1 MPMKVTVCFDR
12 VRVIVPC
19 GDGHILV
26 GELISKAI
34 LRYKKAIGKSN
45 EHWVTVHNL
54 KTSTDGGIL
63 DPDDI
68 LNDVV
73 DDREQLIADY
83 EEQGGSGYQPHN
95 GDGASASSAG
105 TASPDIF
112 HPPAQSPSFSRKE
125 LQEDQHDI
133 VVTPKDLTTGSGL
146 TVRHGSEP
154 MLNVTDED
162 RSTEPQ
168 LMVKPI
174 KVNDEA
180 KPTGIMH
187 VKQASLDEG
196 KSRNPFSRFA
206 RDSWRQSVGSRP
218 DMYKW
223 LEAQE
228 RQQDKYHQPMERR
241 EPVGSVSMETKE
253 DNSVSQP
260 VIKPALTPNISDP
273 VEIILINDGGPLGI
287 HVVPEYNES
296 QKELG
301 LLVQGIEPGGK
312 IFKDGRLSVNDRI
325 VTINGTSLHGVSFT
339 RAQDIFR
346 KAMTTSEIQ
355 LFVVKKKASL
365 PKNPPPP
372 VAPKPR
378 SHTPVKPSPL
388 TLPINNKLDLVDQL
402 SPLGPEITSTP
413 TGSVQSTSP
422 DTQDGK
428 SPLSQRTFREPI
440 RSGHH
445 HANPLSPIKKV
456 PPVPP
461 ARNPK
466 TSLSANPEPTIS
478 TIKAPTNTKRIG
490 KKIAIELTKGPQG
503 LGFSVTTRDNPA
515 GGDSPI
521 YIKNILPKGA
531 AIADG
536 RLKAG
541 DRLLEV
547 NGADM
552 TGKTQSEAVARLKNC
567 AMGSLVKIVVSR
579 QEVEQEER
587 FRVPRKLD
595 NEKENQK
602 QNVLQ
607 PSEKSGDDGTLVGM
621 RNKEILTLDIPL
633 KESGSAGLGVSV
645 KGKTQTT
652 EHGQRDL
659 GIFIKAV
666 IHGGAASKD
675 GRLII
680 NDQLL
685 EVNGDVL
692 QGLSNTEA
700 MVTLRNSMQKDG
712 PLLGHIHLVIARRIG
727 APSPSPYQEYST
739 DYMLFDEQRTSGDDS
754 QENRVDIESERTS
767 GAKGGNS
774 KESNNNIK
782 DYIDGAKAQNSAL
795 ERLMSGGNGLRNDS
809 YTRATSDQD
818 VEGVGLRN
826 ESYTRATN
834 DSANMFLPG
843 MSPAASHQRSAPT
856 LRPRGV
862 EAVMIEDDSSHKKQN
877 YDMKMRPHSTLG
889 ILRGSPPNSNSSS
902 SEDLREQPPSWLRG
916 PDWNRHPSTPSD
928 RHPSTTSD
936 RHPSTTSEEPM
947 SPLVAEPFARD
958 GVGRQSM
965 SEKRRGHQDP
975 RGSEYYQRAK
985 TIRDSQKDEK
995 TKKRRSASFH
1005 VAGQGHQRRAP
1016 GMVRVGSA
1024 ESLISRS
1031 KPNIPPLQ
1039 LHGNKGTG
1047 EKVTSSSNLKRC
1059 SSLENLTMT
1068 GPGDHDDSGEIADS
1082 DDDDPSQ
1089 EEDAPVVPRSM
1100 IARGRGT
1107 NDSFR
1112 AAVDRSYDPVEHS
1125 TMETREGMYSNR
1137 DGYYHDGGHKPLSPE
1152 GSMGFT
1158 YSGYVEEESSGEFS
1172 GRTNSARS
1180 SVSSEATS
1188 DDKKGGRRKNKEKKG
1203 GNIFKGIFRLGR
1215 NKKTAEE
1222 NNKADQTDK
1231 QEEEAERH
1239 FISRENKQRETE
1251 NNMGQRW
1258 TSVPDTHQTFPVSLP
1273 QQPSSTSL
1281 DGEQITRGA
1290 TPNNMSRAEW
1300 IQHLRM
1306 EHQRK
1311 HKERQGRYPL
1321 DDREEGYERELQ
1333 AKEEQQVVQPMYRP
1347 DRPHSRLAEEGYRYE
1362 SQTRSTSSEG
1372 YSYEGQGHPRSR
1384 SSSRQQQ
1391 YERQPPPQPH
1401 SYTDYMYQS
1410 APPNI
1415 PYQPPAPWPHPGRDN
1430 PSLQHNYPHMRQN
1443 SDTYSDQNRDNFVRR
1458 PLSRSHTPV
1467 EHWRD
1472 DQLSYHRKPLYP
1484 PTEVHPRENSYTYN
1498 DTVYT
1503 YREPLYPPVAGKR
1516 QVHTITQPGS
1526 AKV

>member
-34 LRYKKAIGKSN
+34 LRYKKAIGKSSD
-45 EHWVTVHNL
+45 HWVTVHNL

-83 EEQGGSGYQPHN
+83 EEQGGNGYQPHN

-105 TASPDIF
+105 TASPDMF
-112 HPPAQSPSFSRKE
+112 HPPDQSPSFSRKE

-133 VVTPKDLTTGSGL
+133 VVTTKDLSTGSGL

-154 MLNVTDED
+154 MLNVTEENQ
-162 RSTEPQ
+162 STESQ
-168 LMVKPI
+168 LTVKSIKVKDEVKP
-174 KVNDEA
+174 
-180 KPTGIMH
+180 GIMH

-196 KSRNPFSRFA
+196 KSKNPFSRFA

-228 RQQDKYHQPMERR
+228 RQQDKYQQPMERR

-253 DNSVSQP
+253 DNSVPKP
-260 VIKPALTPNISDP
+260 VIKPALTPSISEP
-273 VEIILINDGGPLGI
+273 VEIVLINDGGPLGI

-325 VTINGTSLHGVSFT
+325 VTINGISLHGVSFA
-339 RAQDIFR
+339 RAQEIFR
-346 KAMTTSEIQ
+346 KAMTTPEIQ
-355 LFVVKKKASL
+355 LFVVKKKPAL

-388 TLPINNKLDLVDQL
+388 TLPISNKLDLVDQL

-413 TGSVQSTSP
+413 TGSVQSNSP

-445 HANPLSPIKKV
+445 VNPLSPIRKV
-456 PPVPP
+456 PPAPP

-466 TSLSANPEPTIS
+466 TSLSANPEPSVS

-521 YIKNILPKGA
+521 YIKNILSNGA
-531 AIADG
+531 AISDG

-547 NGADM
+547 NGVDM
-552 TGKTQSEAVARLKNC
+552 TGKTQSEAVARLKSC
-567 AMGSLVKIVVSR
+567 DMGSLVKIIVSR

-607 PSEKSGDDGTLVGM
+607 PTEKSGDDGTLVGM
-621 RNKEILTLDIPL
+621 RNKEVITLDIPL
-633 KESGSAGLGVSV
+633 KETGSAGLGVSV

-700 MVTLRNSMQKDG
+700 METLRNSMQKDG
-712 PLLGHIHLVIARRIG
+712 PLLGYIHLVIARRIG
-727 APSPSPYQEYST
+727 APSPSPYQEFST

-754 QENRVDIESERTS
+754 QENRVEMESERTS
-767 GAKGGNS
+767 GAKGSNS

-782 DYIDGAKAQNSAL
+782 DYIDGAKARNSAL
-795 ERLMSGGNGLRNDS
+795 ERLMSGGNSLRNDS
-809 YTRATSDQD
+809 YTRATHDQD

-834 DSANMFLPG
+834 DSANVFLPG

-856 LRPRGV
+856 LRPRGM
-862 EAVMIEDDSSHKKQN
+862 EAVMIEDDPSHKKQN

-889 ILRGSPPNSNSSS
+889 IPRSSPPHSNSSS
-902 SEDLREQPPSWLRG
+902 SEDLREHPPSWLRG

-928 RHPSTTSD
+928 RHPSN
-936 RHPSTTSEEPM
+936 TSEEPM
-947 SPLVAEPFARD
+947 SPLVMEPFARD
-958 GVGRQSM
+958 AVGRQSM

-985 TIRDSQKDEK
+985 TVRDSQKDEK

-1005 VAGQGHQRRAP
+1005 VAAGQ
-1016 GMVRVGSA
+1016 
-1024 ESLISRS
+1024 
-1031 KPNIPPLQ
+1031 
-1039 LHGNKGTG
+1039 
-1047 EKVTSSSNLKRC
+1047 KVTSSSNLKRC

-1068 GPGDHDDSGEIADS
+1068 GPGDHEDSGEIADS
-1082 DDDDPSQ
+1082 DGDDPSQ
-1089 EEDAPVVPRSM
+1089 EDDTPVVPRSM
-1100 IARGRGT
+1100 MSRGRGT

-1125 TMETREGMYSNR
+1125 TMETREGMYSNSE
-1137 DGYYHDGGHKPLSPE
+1137 GHPHDDGHKLLSPK

-1158 YSGYVEEESSGEFS
+1158 YSGHVEEESSGEIS

-1180 SVSSEATS
+1180 SVSSDATS
-1188 DDKKGGRRKNKEKKG
+1188 EDKKGGRRKNKDKKG
-1203 GNIFKGIFRLGR
+1203 ANIFKGIFRLGR

-1222 NNKADQTDK
+1222 NTKAEIDK

-1239 FISRENKQRETE
+1239 FITRDNRQRESDG
-1251 NNMGQRW
+1251 NMGQRW
-1258 TSVPDTHQTFPVSLP
+1258 TSVPDTHQAFPVSLP

-1281 DGEQITRGA
+1281 DSDQIARGA
-1290 TPNNMSRAEW
+1290 TPINMSRAEW

-1321 DDREEGYERELQ
+1321 DDREEGYEREIQ
-1333 AKEEQQVVQPMYRP
+1333 ATEEQQVHPMYRQE
-1347 DRPHSRLAEEGYRYE
+1347 RPHSRLASEGYNYE
-1362 SQTRSTSSEG
+1362 GQIRSTSSDS

-1391 YERQPPPQPH
+1391 YERPAPQPH

-1430 PSLQHNYPHMRQN
+1430 LPVQHNYPHVRQN
-1443 SDTYSDQNRDNFVRR
+1443 SDSYSDQNRDNLLRH

-1467 EHWRD
+1467 EQWRED
-1472 DQLSYHRKPLYP
+1472 HLSYHRKPPYP
-1484 PTEVHPRENSYTYN
+1484 PPEVHPRDSGYSYN

>member
-34 LRYKKAIGKSN
+34 LRYKKAIGKSSD
-45 EHWVTVHNL
+45 HWVTVHNL

-83 EEQGGSGYQPHN
+83 EEQGGNGYQPHN

-105 TASPDIF
+105 TASPDMF
-112 HPPAQSPSFSRKE
+112 HPPDQSPSFSRKE

-133 VVTPKDLTTGSGL
+133 VVTTKDLSTGSGL

-154 MLNVTDED
+154 MLNVTEENQ
-162 RSTEPQ
+162 STESQ
-168 LMVKPI
+168 LTVKSIKVKDEVKP
-174 KVNDEA
+174 
-180 KPTGIMH
+180 GIMH

-196 KSRNPFSRFA
+196 KSKNPFSRFA

-228 RQQDKYHQPMERR
+228 RQQDKYQQPMERR

-253 DNSVSQP
+253 DNSVPKP
-260 VIKPALTPNISDP
+260 VIKPALTPSISEP
-273 VEIILINDGGPLGI
+273 VEIVLINDGGPLGI

-325 VTINGTSLHGVSFT
+325 VTINGISLHGVSFA
-339 RAQDIFR
+339 RAQEIFR
-346 KAMTTSEIQ
+346 KAMTTPEIQ
-355 LFVVKKKASL
+355 LFVVKKKPAL

-388 TLPINNKLDLVDQL
+388 TLPISNKLDLVDQL

-413 TGSVQSTSP
+413 TGSVQSNSP

-445 HANPLSPIKKV
+445 VNPLSPIRKV
-456 PPVPP
+456 PPAPP

-466 TSLSANPEPTIS
+466 TSLSANPEPSVS

-521 YIKNILPKGA
+521 YIKNILSNGA
-531 AIADG
+531 AISDG

-547 NGADM
+547 NGVDM
-552 TGKTQSEAVARLKNC
+552 TGKTQSEAVARLKSC
-567 AMGSLVKIVVSR
+567 DMGSLVKIIVSR

-607 PSEKSGDDGTLVGM
+607 PTEKSGDDGTLVGM
-621 RNKEILTLDIPL
+621 RNKEVITLDIPL
-633 KESGSAGLGVSV
+633 KETGSAGLGVSV

-700 MVTLRNSMQKDG
+700 METLRNSMQKDG
-712 PLLGHIHLVIARRIG
+712 PLLGYIHLVIARRIG
-727 APSPSPYQEYST
+727 APSPSPYQEFST

-754 QENRVDIESERTS
+754 QENRVEMESERTS
-767 GAKGGNS
+767 GAKGSNS

-782 DYIDGAKAQNSAL
+782 DYIDGAKARNSAL
-795 ERLMSGGNGLRNDS
+795 ERLMSGGNSLRNDS
-809 YTRATSDQD
+809 YTRATHDQD

-834 DSANMFLPG
+834 DSANVFLPG

-856 LRPRGV
+856 LRPRGM
-862 EAVMIEDDSSHKKQN
+862 EAVMIEDDPSHKKQN

-889 ILRGSPPNSNSSS
+889 IPRSSPPHSNSSS
-902 SEDLREQPPSWLRG
+902 SEDLREHPPSWLRG

-928 RHPSTTSD
+928 RHPSN
-936 RHPSTTSEEPM
+936 TSEEPM
-947 SPLVAEPFARD
+947 SPLVMEPFARD
-958 GVGRQSM
+958 AVGRQSM

-985 TIRDSQKDEK
+985 TVRDSQKDEK

-1005 VAGQGHQRRAP
+1005 VAGQGHQRRAQ

-1024 ESLISRS
+1024 ESLISHT

-1039 LHGNKGTG
+1039 LHGNTQPGQ
-1047 EKVTSSSNLKRC
+1047 KVTSSSNLKRC

-1068 GPGDHDDSGEIADS
+1068 GPGDHEDSGEIADS
-1082 DDDDPSQ
+1082 DGDDPSQ
-1089 EEDAPVVPRSM
+1089 EDDTPVVPRSM
-1100 IARGRGT
+1100 MSRGRGT

-1125 TMETREGMYSNR
+1125 TMETRE
-1137 DGYYHDGGHKPLSPE
+1137 
-1152 GSMGFT
+1152 
-1158 YSGYVEEESSGEFS
+1158 VEEESSGEIS

-1180 SVSSEATS
+1180 SVSSDATS
-1188 DDKKGGRRKNKEKKG
+1188 EDKKGGRRKNKDKKG
-1203 GNIFKGIFRLGR
+1203 ANIFKGIFRLGR

-1222 NNKADQTDK
+1222 NTKAEIDK

-1239 FISRENKQRETE
+1239 FITRDNRQRESDG
-1251 NNMGQRW
+1251 NMGQRW
-1258 TSVPDTHQTFPVSLP
+1258 TSVPDTHQAFPVSLP

-1281 DGEQITRGA
+1281 DSDQIARGA
-1290 TPNNMSRAEW
+1290 TPINMSRAEW

-1321 DDREEGYERELQ
+1321 DDREEGYEREIQ
-1333 AKEEQQVVQPMYRP
+1333 ATEEQQVHPMYRQE
-1347 DRPHSRLAEEGYRYE
+1347 RPHSRLASEGYNYE
-1362 SQTRSTSSEG
+1362 GQIRSTSSDS

-1391 YERQPPPQPH
+1391 YERPAPQPH

-1430 PSLQHNYPHMRQN
+1430 LPVQHNYPHVRQN
-1443 SDTYSDQNRDNFVRR
+1443 SDSYSDQNRDNLLRH

-1467 EHWRD
+1467 EQWRED
-1472 DQLSYHRKPLYP
+1472 HLSYHRKPPYP
-1484 PTEVHPRENSYTYN
+1484 PPEVHPRDSGYSYN

>member
-34 LRYKKAIGKSN
+34 LRYKKAIGKSSD
-45 EHWVTVHNL
+45 HWVTVHNL

-83 EEQGGSGYQPHN
+83 EEQGGNGYQPHN

-105 TASPDIF
+105 TASPDMF
-112 HPPAQSPSFSRKE
+112 HPPDQSPSFSRKE

-133 VVTPKDLTTGSGL
+133 VVTTKDLSTGSGL

-154 MLNVTDED
+154 MLNVTEENQ
-162 RSTEPQ
+162 STESQ
-168 LMVKPI
+168 LTVKSIKVKDEVKP
-174 KVNDEA
+174 
-180 KPTGIMH
+180 GIMH

-196 KSRNPFSRFA
+196 KSKNPFSRFA

-228 RQQDKYHQPMERR
+228 RQQDKYQQPMERR

-253 DNSVSQP
+253 DNSVPKP
-260 VIKPALTPNISDP
+260 VIKPALTPSISEP
-273 VEIILINDGGPLGI
+273 VEIVLINDGGPLGI

-325 VTINGTSLHGVSFT
+325 VTINGISLHGVSFA
-339 RAQDIFR
+339 RAQEIFR
-346 KAMTTSEIQ
+346 KAMTTPEIQ
-355 LFVVKKKASL
+355 LFVVKKKPAL

-388 TLPINNKLDLVDQL
+388 TLPISNKLDLVDQL

-413 TGSVQSTSP
+413 TGSVQSNSP

-445 HANPLSPIKKV
+445 VNPLSPIRKV
-456 PPVPP
+456 PPAPP

-466 TSLSANPEPTIS
+466 TSLSANPEPSVS

-521 YIKNILPKGA
+521 YIKNILSNGA
-531 AIADG
+531 AISDG

-547 NGADM
+547 NGVDM
-552 TGKTQSEAVARLKNC
+552 TGKTQSEAVARLKSC
-567 AMGSLVKIVVSR
+567 DMGSLVKIIVSR

-587 FRVPRKLD
+587 FRVPRKL
-595 NEKENQK
+595 
-602 QNVLQ
+602 
-607 PSEKSGDDGTLVGM
+607 PTEKSGDDGTLVGM
-621 RNKEILTLDIPL
+621 RNKEVITLDIPL
-633 KESGSAGLGVSV
+633 KETGSAGLGVSV

-700 MVTLRNSMQKDG
+700 METLRNSMQKDG
-712 PLLGHIHLVIARRIG
+712 PLLGYIHLVIARRIG
-727 APSPSPYQEYST
+727 APSPSPYQEFST

-754 QENRVDIESERTS
+754 QENRVEMESERTS
-767 GAKGGNS
+767 GAKGSNS

-782 DYIDGAKAQNSAL
+782 DYIDGAKARNSAL
-795 ERLMSGGNGLRNDS
+795 ERLMSGGNSLRNDS
-809 YTRATSDQD
+809 YTRATHDQD

-834 DSANMFLPG
+834 DSANVFLPG

-856 LRPRGV
+856 LRPRGM
-862 EAVMIEDDSSHKKQN
+862 EAVMIEDDPSHKKQN

-889 ILRGSPPNSNSSS
+889 IPRSSPPHSNSSS
-902 SEDLREQPPSWLRG
+902 SEDLREHPPSWLRG

-928 RHPSTTSD
+928 RHPSN
-936 RHPSTTSEEPM
+936 TSEEPM
-947 SPLVAEPFARD
+947 SPLVMEPFARD
-958 GVGRQSM
+958 AVGRQSM

-985 TIRDSQKDEK
+985 TVRDSQKDEK

-1005 VAGQGHQRRAP
+1005 VAGQGHQRRAQ

-1024 ESLISRS
+1024 ESLISHT

-1039 LHGNKGTG
+1039 LHGNTQPGQ
-1047 EKVTSSSNLKRC
+1047 KVTSSSNLKRC

-1068 GPGDHDDSGEIADS
+1068 GPGDHEDSGEIADS
-1082 DDDDPSQ
+1082 DGDDPSQ
-1089 EEDAPVVPRSM
+1089 EDDTPVVPRSM
-1100 IARGRGT
+1100 MSRGRGT

-1125 TMETREGMYSNR
+1125 TMETREGMYSNSE
-1137 DGYYHDGGHKPLSPE
+1137 GHPHDDGHKLLSPK

-1158 YSGYVEEESSGEFS
+1158 YSGHVEEESSGEIS

-1180 SVSSEATS
+1180 SVSSDATS
-1188 DDKKGGRRKNKEKKG
+1188 EDKKGGRRKNKDKKG
-1203 GNIFKGIFRLGR
+1203 ANIFKGIFRLGR

-1222 NNKADQTDK
+1222 NTKAEIDK

-1239 FISRENKQRETE
+1239 FITRDNRQRESDG
-1251 NNMGQRW
+1251 NMGQRW
-1258 TSVPDTHQTFPVSLP
+1258 TSVPDTHQAFPVSLP

-1281 DGEQITRGA
+1281 DSDQIARGA
-1290 TPNNMSRAEW
+1290 TPINMSRAEW

-1321 DDREEGYERELQ
+1321 DDREEGYEREIQ
-1333 AKEEQQVVQPMYRP
+1333 ATEEQQVHPMYRQE
-1347 DRPHSRLAEEGYRYE
+1347 RPHSRLASEGYNYE
-1362 SQTRSTSSEG
+1362 GQIRSTSSDS

-1391 YERQPPPQPH
+1391 YERPAPQPH

-1430 PSLQHNYPHMRQN
+1430 LPVQHNYPHVRQN
-1443 SDTYSDQNRDNFVRR
+1443 SDSYSDQNRDNLLRH

-1467 EHWRD
+1467 EQWRED
-1472 DQLSYHRKPLYP
+1472 HLSYHRKPPYP
-1484 PTEVHPRENSYTYN
+1484 PPEVHPRDSGYSYN

>member
-34 LRYKKAIGKSN
+34 LRYKKAIGKSSD
-45 EHWVTVHNL
+45 HWVTVHNL

-83 EEQGGSGYQPHN
+83 EEQGGNGYQPHN

-105 TASPDIF
+105 TASPDMF
-112 HPPAQSPSFSRKE
+112 HPPDQSPSFSRKE

-133 VVTPKDLTTGSGL
+133 VVTTKDLSTGSGL

-154 MLNVTDED
+154 MLNVTEENQ
-162 RSTEPQ
+162 STESQ
-168 LMVKPI
+168 LTVKSIKVKDEVKP
-174 KVNDEA
+174 
-180 KPTGIMH
+180 GIMH

-196 KSRNPFSRFA
+196 KSKNPFSRFA

-228 RQQDKYHQPMERR
+228 RQQDKYQQPMERR

-253 DNSVSQP
+253 DNSVPKP
-260 VIKPALTPNISDP
+260 VIKPALTPSISEP
-273 VEIILINDGGPLGI
+273 VEIVLINDGGPLGI

-325 VTINGTSLHGVSFT
+325 VTINGISLHGVSFA
-339 RAQDIFR
+339 RAQEIFR
-346 KAMTTSEIQ
+346 KAMTTPEIQ
-355 LFVVKKKASL
+355 LFVVKKKPAL

-388 TLPINNKLDLVDQL
+388 TLPISNKLDLVDQL

-413 TGSVQSTSP
+413 TGSVQSNSP

-445 HANPLSPIKKV
+445 VNPLSPIRKV
-456 PPVPP
+456 PPAPP

-466 TSLSANPEPTIS
+466 TSLSANPEPSVS

-521 YIKNILPKGA
+521 YIKNILSNGA
-531 AIADG
+531 AISDG

-547 NGADM
+547 NGVDM
-552 TGKTQSEAVARLKNC
+552 TGKTQSEAVARLKSC
-567 AMGSLVKIVVSR
+567 DMGSLVKIIVSR

-607 PSEKSGDDGTLVGM
+607 PTEKSGDDGTLVGM
-621 RNKEILTLDIPL
+621 RNKEVITLDIPL
-633 KESGSAGLGVSV
+633 KETGSAGLGVSV

-700 MVTLRNSMQKDG
+700 METLRNSMQKDG
-712 PLLGHIHLVIARRIG
+712 PLLGYIHLVIARRIG
-727 APSPSPYQEYST
+727 APSPSPYQEFST

-754 QENRVDIESERTS
+754 QENRVEMESERTS
-767 GAKGGNS
+767 GAKGSNS

-782 DYIDGAKAQNSAL
+782 DYIDGAKARNSAL
-795 ERLMSGGNGLRNDS
+795 ERLMSGGNSLRNDS
-809 YTRATSDQD
+809 YTRATHDQD

-834 DSANMFLPG
+834 DSANVFLPG

-856 LRPRGV
+856 LRPRGM
-862 EAVMIEDDSSHKKQN
+862 EAVMIEDDPSHKKQN

-889 ILRGSPPNSNSSS
+889 IPRSSPPHSNSSS
-902 SEDLREQPPSWLRG
+902 SEDLREHPPSWLRG

-928 RHPSTTSD
+928 RHPSN
-936 RHPSTTSEEPM
+936 TSEEPM
-947 SPLVAEPFARD
+947 SPLVMEPFARD
-958 GVGRQSM
+958 AVGRQSM

-985 TIRDSQKDEK
+985 TVRDSQKDEK

-1005 VAGQGHQRRAP
+1005 VAGQGHQRRAQ

-1024 ESLISRS
+1024 ESLISHT

-1039 LHGNKGTG
+1039 LHGNTQPGQ
-1047 EKVTSSSNLKRC
+1047 KVTSSSNLKRC

-1068 GPGDHDDSGEIADS
+1068 GPGDHEDSGEIADS
-1082 DDDDPSQ
+1082 DGDDPSQ
-1089 EEDAPVVPRSM
+1089 EDDTPVVPRSM
-1100 IARGRGT
+1100 MSRGRGT

-1125 TMETREGMYSNR
+1125 TMET
-1137 DGYYHDGGHKPLSPE
+1137 L
-1152 GSMGFT
+1152 
-1158 YSGYVEEESSGEFS
+1158 EEESSGEIS

-1180 SVSSEATS
+1180 SVSSDATS
-1188 DDKKGGRRKNKEKKG
+1188 EDKKGGRRKNKDKKG
-1203 GNIFKGIFRLGR
+1203 ANIFKGIFRLGR

-1222 NNKADQTDK
+1222 NTKAEIDK

-1239 FISRENKQRETE
+1239 FITRDNRQRESDG
-1251 NNMGQRW
+1251 NMGQRW
-1258 TSVPDTHQTFPVSLP
+1258 TSVPDTHQAFPVSLP

-1281 DGEQITRGA
+1281 DSDQIARGA
-1290 TPNNMSRAEW
+1290 TPINMSRAEW

-1321 DDREEGYERELQ
+1321 DDREEGYEREIQ
-1333 AKEEQQVVQPMYRP
+1333 ATEEQQVHPMYRQE
-1347 DRPHSRLAEEGYRYE
+1347 RPHSRLASEGYNYE
-1362 SQTRSTSSEG
+1362 GQIRSTSSDS

-1391 YERQPPPQPH
+1391 YERPAPQPH

-1430 PSLQHNYPHMRQN
+1430 LPVQHNYPHVRQN
-1443 SDTYSDQNRDNFVRR
+1443 SDSYSDQNRDNLLRH

-1467 EHWRD
+1467 EQWRED
-1472 DQLSYHRKPLYP
+1472 HLSYHRKPPYP
-1484 PTEVHPRENSYTYN
+1484 PPEVHPRDSGYSYN

>member
-34 LRYKKAIGKSN
+34 LRYKKAIGKSSD
-45 EHWVTVHNL
+45 HWVTVHNL

-73 DDREQLIADY
+73 DDREQLLADY
-83 EEQGGSGYQPHN
+83 EEKGGNGYQPHN

-112 HPPAQSPSFSRKE
+112 QPPDQSPSFSRKE
-125 LQEDQHDI
+125 LQDNRHDI

-154 MLNVTDED
+154 MLNVTEED
-162 RSTEPQ
+162 QSSESKLT
-168 LMVKPI
+168 VKPI
-174 KVNDEA
+174 QVKDED
-180 KPTGIMH
+180 KPTGILH
-187 VKQASLDEG
+187 VKQASLDDG
-196 KSRNPFSRFA
+196 KSKNPFSRFA

-228 RQQDKYHQPMERR
+228 RQQDQYPQMERR
-241 EPVGSVSMETKE
+241 EPVGSVGMETKE
-253 DNSVSQP
+253 DNSVTQP
-260 VIKPALTPNISDP
+260 VIKPALTPLTNEP
-273 VEIILINDGGPLGI
+273 VEIVLINDGGPLGI

-312 IFKDGRLSVNDRI
+312 IFKDGRLRVNDRI
-325 VTINGTSLHGVSFT
+325 ININGTSLHGVNFA
-339 RAQDIFR
+339 RAQEIFR

-355 LFVVKKKASL
+355 LLVVKKKPSL
-365 PKNPPPP
+365 PKNPPP

-388 TLPINNKLDLVDQL
+388 TLPITNKLDLVDQL
-402 SPLGPEITSTP
+402 SPLSPEITSTP
-413 TGSVQSTSP
+413 TGSVQGNSP

-440 RSGHH
+440 RSGHYV
-445 HANPLSPIKKV
+445 NPLSPIRKV
-456 PPVPP
+456 PPAPP
-461 ARNPK
+461 TRSPK
-466 TSLSANPEPTIS
+466 TSLSANPEITVS
-478 TIKAPTNTKRIG
+478 SIKAPTNTKRIG

-531 AIADG
+531 AITDG

-547 NGADM
+547 NGEDM
-552 TGKTQSEAVARLKNC
+552 TGKTQSEAVARLKSC
-567 AMGSLVKIVVSR
+567 DPGSLVQIVVSR
-579 QEVEQEER
+579 QELEQDER

-607 PSEKSGDDGTLVGM
+607 PAEKSGDDGTLVGM
-621 RNKEILTLDIPL
+621 RNKEVLTLDIPL

-692 QGLSNTEA
+692 HGLSNTEA
-700 MVTLRNSMQKDG
+700 METLRNSMQKDG
-712 PLLGHIHLVIARRIG
+712 PLLGYIHLVIARRIG

-754 QENRVDIESERTS
+754 QESKVETESDRTS
-767 GAKGGNS
+767 GAKGSNS

-782 DYIDGAKAQNSAL
+782 DYIDGAKARNSAL

-809 YTRATSDQD
+809 YTRATSEQD

-843 MSPAASHQRSAPT
+843 MSPAANHQRSAPT
-856 LRPRGV
+856 LRSRGT
-862 EAVMIEDDSSHKKQN
+862 EAVMIEDDPGSKKQN

-889 ILRGSPPNSNSSS
+889 ILRGSPPHSNSSS

-916 PDWNRHPSTPSD
+916 PDWNRHPSAPG
-928 RHPSTTSD
+928 D

-947 SPLVAEPFARD
+947 SPLVTEPFARD
-958 GVGRQSM
+958 AMGRQSM

-985 TIRDSQKDEK
+985 TLRDSQK
-995 TKKRRSASFH
+995 
-1005 VAGQGHQRRAP
+1005 GQGHQRRAP

-1039 LHGNKGTG
+1039 LYGNTG
-1047 EKVTSSSNLKRC
+1047 PAQKSTSSSNLKRC
-1059 SSLENLTMT
+1059 SSLENLTMA
-1068 GPGDHDDSGEIADS
+1068 GPGDQDDSGEIADS
-1082 DDDDPSQ
+1082 DEDDPSQ
-1089 EEDAPVVPRSM
+1089 EEDTPVVPRSM
-1100 IARGRGT
+1100 MARGRGT

-1125 TMETREGMYSNR
+1125 TMETREGMYSNSE
-1137 DGYYHDGGHKPLSPE
+1137 GHPHDGGHTLLSLQ

-1158 YSGYVEEESSGEFS
+1158 YSGYVEEESSGEIS

-1180 SVSSEATS
+1180 SVSSDATS
-1188 DDKKGGRRKNKEKKG
+1188 DDKKGGRRKNKDKKG

-1215 NKKTAEE
+1215 NKKSAEE
-1222 NNKADQTDK
+1222 NAKTEVDK

-1239 FISRENKQRETE
+1239 FISRDMGNNRQHDADG
-1251 NNMGQRW
+1251 NMGQRW
-1258 TSVPDTHQTFPVSLP
+1258 TSVPDTHQSYPVSLP

-1281 DGEQITRGA
+1281 DSDNHIIRGA

-1300 IQHLRM
+1300 IQHLRA

-1333 AKEEQQVVQPMYRP
+1333 ETEEQLVPPMYRQY
-1347 DRPHSRLAEEGYRYE
+1347 RPNSRQAAEGYKYDD
-1362 SQTRSTSSEG
+1362 QPRSTSSEG
-1372 YSYEGQGHPRSR
+1372 YMYEGQGHPRSR
-1384 SSSRQQQ
+1384 PSSRQQ
-1391 YERQPPPQPH
+1391 YERPPPQPH

-1410 APPNI
+1410 APPNVS
-1415 PYQPPAPWPHPGRDN
+1415 YQPPAPWPHPGQDN
-1430 PSLQHNYPHMRQN
+1430 PHLQHNYPHVRQN
-1443 SDTYSDQNRDNFVRR
+1443 SDSYSDRDQFPRQ
-1458 PLSRSHTPV
+1458 PPSRSHTPI
-1467 EHWRD
+1467 EQWHD
-1472 DQLSYHRKPLYP
+1472 NHLSYHRKPLY
-1484 PTEVHPRENSYTYN
+1484 TSAEVHPTDSNYGYN
-1498 DTVYT
+1498 DAVYT
-1503 YREPLYPPVAGKR
+1503 YREPVYPPVAGKR